1 LPLPFLM
8 NKRKNSDKG
17 KGNDKNRDKNDKEG
31 EKPKMGLIVQKYGGT
46 SVGTI
51 ERILRVADRI
61 VSYKEAGHDMVVVVS
76 AMGKSTD
83 VLLDMAKQIA
93 PHPSERELDMLL
105 TTGEQV
111 SIALLAMALQ
121 QKGYD
126 AISLTGWQAGIT
138 TESVH
143 GKARIR
149 QIDNK
154 RILSELK
161 QGRIVIVAGFQ
172 GWSEEGEITTL
183 GRGGS
188 DTSAVA
194 LAASLNADQ
203 CEIFTDV
210 AGVFTADPRVVP
222 AARKLNSISYDEM
235 LELANLGAGVLHPRS
250 VEAAKK
256 YKVRLVV
263 RSSFTEE
270 EGTYV
275 EEVADMETGRVV
287 SGVAHDEDVAKVTV
301 VGMPARVGTLS
312 RLFNTL
318 ADHQVNVDIIIQ
330 SSYDAAV
337 TNISFTVAADDLK
350 KTLDTLASHQEH
362 LGFEKVDHEE
372 GLSKVSI
379 VGAGMVNN
387 PGVAADM
394 FRVLAE
400 NEITIKMVSTSD
412 IKVSCVIPAEH
423 TALAVRAL
431 HTAYGLD
438 VAEQAVVHGL

>member
-1 LPLPFLM
+1 
-8 NKRKNSDKG
+8 
-17 KGNDKNRDKNDKEG
+17 
-31 EKPKMGLIVQKYGGT
+31 MGLIVQKYGGT

-61 VSYKEAGHDMVVVVS
+61 ISYKEEGHDVVVVVS

-83 VLLDMAKQIA
+83 VLVDMAKQITDY
-93 PHPSERELDMLL
+93 PSEREMDMLL

-111 SIALLAMALQ
+111 SIALLSMALHT
-121 QKGYD
+121 KGYD

-138 TESVH
+138 TESIH
-143 GKARIR
+143 GRARIQ
-149 QIDNK
+149 QIDAA
-154 RILSELK
+154 RIQSEL
-161 QGRIVIVAGFQ
+161 GRGRVVIVAGFQ
-172 GWSEEGEITTL
+172 GLSEEGEITTL

-194 LAASLNADQ
+194 LAASLNAEK

-210 AGVFTADPRVVP
+210 SGVYTADPRVVP
-222 AARKLNSISYDEM
+222 AASKLDSISYDEM

-263 RSSFTEE
+263 RSSFTAED
-270 EGTYV
+270 GTYV
-275 EEVADMETGRVV
+275 EEVANMETGRVV
-287 SGVAHDEDVAKVTV
+287 SGVAHDEDVAKITV
-301 VGMPARVGTLS
+301 VGMPAKVGTLS

-337 TNISFTVAADDLK
+337 TNISFTCASDDLK
-350 KTLDTLASHQEH
+350 KALDTLAAHQET

-372 GLSKVSI
+372 GLTKVSI
-379 VGAGMVNN
+379 VGSGMINN
-387 PGVAADM
+387 PGVAAEM

-400 NEITIKMVSTSD
+400 QEISIKMVSTSD
-412 IKVSCVIPAEH
+412 IKVSCVIPAHLTE
-423 TALAVRAL
+423 LAVRSL
-431 HTAYGLD
+431 HSAYGLD
-438 VAEQAVVHGL
+438 VAETAVVHGL

>member
-1 LPLPFLM
+1 
-8 NKRKNSDKG
+8 
-17 KGNDKNRDKNDKEG
+17 
-31 EKPKMGLIVQKYGGT
+31 MGLIVHKYGGT

-51 ERILRVADRI
+51 ERIMKVADRI
-61 VSYKEAGHDMVVVVS
+61 IQYKEAGHDMVVVVS

-83 VLLDMAKQIA
+83 VLVDMAKQIS
-93 PHPSERELDMLL
+93 PYPSEREMDMLL
-105 TTGEQV
+105 ATGEQV
-111 SIALLAMALQ
+111 SIALLAMALH

-126 AISLTGWQAGIT
+126 AISLTGWQAGVT
-138 TESVH
+138 TESIH
-143 GKARIR
+143 GKARITH
-149 QIDNK
+149 IETE
-154 RILSELK
+154 RIRKELAR
-161 QGRIVIVAGFQ
+161 GRVVIVAGFQ
-172 GWSEEGEITTL
+172 GVSEAGEITTL

-194 LAASLNADQ
+194 LAASLNADK

-210 AGVFTADPRVVP
+210 AGVYTADPRVVP
-222 AARKLNSISYDEM
+222 TASKLDSISYDEM

-250 VEAAKK
+250 VEAAKTH
-256 YKVRLVV
+256 KVRLVV
-263 RSSFTEE
+263 RSSFTTE

-275 EEVADMETGRVV
+275 EEVAHMETGRVV

-337 TNISFTVAADDLK
+337 TNISFTVAGSDLK
-350 KTLDTLASHQEH
+350 KTLDTLNAHRDH
-362 LGFEKVDHEE
+362 LGFEKVEYEE

-379 VGAGMVNN
+379 VGAGMVHN
-387 PGVAADM
+387 PGVAAEM

-400 NEITIKMVSTSD
+400 QEITIKMVSTSD

-423 TALAVRAL
+423 TERAVRSL

-438 VAEQAVVHGL
+438 VAETAVVHGV

>member
-1 LPLPFLM
+1 
-8 NKRKNSDKG
+8 
-17 KGNDKNRDKNDKEG
+17 
-31 EKPKMGLIVQKYGGT
+31 MGLIVQKYGGT

-61 VSYKEAGHDMVVVVS
+61 IRYKEAGHDMVVVVS

-83 VLLDMAKQIA
+83 VLVDMAKQIM
-93 PHPSERELDMLL
+93 PYPSERELDMLL

-111 SIALLAMALQ
+111 SIALLAMALH

-138 TESVH
+138 TESIH
-143 GKARIR
+143 GKARI
-149 QIDNK
+149 K
-154 RILSELK
+154 RIDTERIFAEL
-161 QGRIVIVAGFQ
+161 QRGRVVIVAGFQ
-172 GWSEEGEITTL
+172 GISEEGEITTL

-194 LAASLNADQ
+194 LAASLKAEK

-222 AARKLNSISYDEM
+222 AAQKLDSISYDEM

-275 EEVADMETGRVV
+275 EEVARMETGRVV

-318 ADHQVNVDIIIQ
+318 ADNQVNVDIIIQ

-337 TNISFTVAADDLK
+337 TNISFTVAGGDLK
-350 KTLDTLASHQEH
+350 KALDTLERNKAN
-362 LGFEKVDHEE
+362 LGFEKVDYEE
-372 GLSKVSI
+372 GLTKVSI

-387 PGVAADM
+387 PGVAAEM
-394 FRVLAE
+394 FRVLADHG
-400 NEITIKMVSTSD
+400 ISIKMVSTSD

-423 TALAVRAL
+423 TELAVRSL

-438 VAEQAVVHGL
+438 VEEKAIVHGL

>member
-1 LPLPFLM
+1 
-8 NKRKNSDKG
+8 
-17 KGNDKNRDKNDKEG
+17 
-31 EKPKMGLIVQKYGGT
+31 MGLIVQKYGGT

-61 VSYKEAGHDMVVVVS
+61 ISYKEEGHDIVVVVS

-83 VLLDMAKQIA
+83 VLVDMAKQITSY
-93 PHPSERELDMLL
+93 PSEREMDMLL

-111 SIALLAMALQ
+111 SIALLSMALHT
-121 QKGYD
+121 KGYD

-138 TESVH
+138 TESIH
-143 GKARIR
+143 GRARIQ
-149 QIDNK
+149 QIDAA
-154 RILSELK
+154 RIQSEL
-161 QGRIVIVAGFQ
+161 GRGRVVIVAGFQ
-172 GWSEEGEITTL
+172 GLSEAGEITTL

-194 LAASLNADQ
+194 LAASLNAEK

-210 AGVFTADPRVVP
+210 SGVYTADPRVVP
-222 AARKLNSISYDEM
+222 AASKLDSISYDEM

-263 RSSFTEE
+263 RSSFTAED
-270 EGTYV
+270 GTYV
-275 EEVADMETGRVV
+275 EEVANMETGRVV
-287 SGVAHDEDVAKVTV
+287 SGVAHDEDVAKITV
-301 VGMPARVGTLS
+301 VGMPAKVGTLS
-312 RLFNTL
+312 LLFNTL

-337 TNISFTVAADDLK
+337 TNISFTCASDDLK
-350 KTLDTLASHQEH
+350 KALDTLEAHQQT

-372 GLSKVSI
+372 GLTKVSI
-379 VGAGMVNN
+379 VGSGMINN
-387 PGVAADM
+387 PGVAAEM

-400 NEITIKMVSTSD
+400 QEISIKMVSTSD
-412 IKVSCVIPAEH
+412 IKVSCVIPAHLTE
-423 TALAVRAL
+423 LAVRSL
-431 HTAYGLD
+431 HSAYGLD
-438 VAEQAVVHGL
+438 VAETAVVHGL

>member
-1 LPLPFLM
+1 
-8 NKRKNSDKG
+8 
-17 KGNDKNRDKNDKEG
+17 
-31 EKPKMGLIVQKYGGT
+31 MGLIVQKYGGT

-61 VSYKEAGHDMVVVVS
+61 ISYKEEGHDIVVVVS

-83 VLLDMAKQIA
+83 VLVDMAKQITA
-93 PHPSERELDMLL
+93 YPSEREMDMLL

-111 SIALLAMALQ
+111 SIALLSMALHT
-121 QKGYD
+121 KGYD

-138 TESVH
+138 TESIH
-143 GKARIR
+143 GRARIQ
-149 QIDNK
+149 QIDAA
-154 RILSELK
+154 RIQSEL
-161 QGRIVIVAGFQ
+161 GRGRVVIVAGFQ
-172 GWSEEGEITTL
+172 GLSEAGEITTL

-194 LAASLNADQ
+194 LAASLNAEK

-210 AGVFTADPRVVP
+210 SGVYTADPRVVP
-222 AARKLNSISYDEM
+222 AASKLDSISYDEM

-263 RSSFTEE
+263 RSSFTAED
-270 EGTYV
+270 GTYV
-275 EEVADMETGRVV
+275 EEVANMETGRVV
-287 SGVAHDEDVAKVTV
+287 SGVAHDEDVAKITV
-301 VGMPARVGTLS
+301 VGMPAKVGTLS

-337 TNISFTVAADDLK
+337 TNISFTCASDDLK
-350 KTLDTLASHQEH
+350 KALDTLVAHQET

-372 GLSKVSI
+372 GLTKVSI
-379 VGAGMVNN
+379 VGSGMINN
-387 PGVAADM
+387 PGVAAEM

-400 NEITIKMVSTSD
+400 QEISIKMVSTSD
-412 IKVSCVIPAEH
+412 IKVSCVIPAHLTE
-423 TALAVRAL
+423 LAVRSL
-431 HTAYGLD
+431 HSAYGLD
-438 VAEQAVVHGL
+438 VAETAVVHGL

>member
-1 LPLPFLM
+1 
-8 NKRKNSDKG
+8 
-17 KGNDKNRDKNDKEG
+17 
-31 EKPKMGLIVQKYGGT
+31 MGLIVQKYGGT

-61 VSYKEAGHDMVVVVS
+61 IANKEAGHDMVIILS

-83 VLLDMAKQIA
+83 VLIDMAKEIT
-93 PHPSERELDMLL
+93 PYPSEREMDMLL

-111 SIALLAMALQ
+111 SIALLSMALH

-138 TESVH
+138 TESIH
-143 GKARIR
+143 GRARIKE
-149 QIDNK
+149 IDPT
-154 RILSELK
+154 RIRAELNR
-161 QGRIVIVAGFQ
+161 GRVVIVAGFQ
-172 GWSEEGEITTL
+172 GISDTGEITTL

-194 LAASLNADQ
+194 LAASLQADK

-210 AGVFTADPRVVP
+210 AGVYTADPRVVP
-222 AARKLNSISYDEM
+222 AASKLDRISYDEM

-256 YKVRLVV
+256 YKVKLVV
-263 RSSFTEE
+263 RSSFTSE

-275 EEVADMETGRVV
+275 EEVPDMEIGRVV
-287 SGVAHDEDVAKVTV
+287 SGVAHDDEVAKITV
-301 VGMPARVGTLS
+301 VGMPAKVGTLS

-318 ADHQVNVDIIIQ
+318 ADHRVNVDIIIQ
-330 SSYDAAV
+330 SSYDSDV
-337 TNISFTVAADDLK
+337 TNISFTVAAGDLK
-350 KTLDTLASHQEH
+350 HALDTLVQNQAA
-362 LGFEKVDHEE
+362 LGFEKVDYEE

-379 VGAGMVNN
+379 VGSGMVNN
-387 PGVAADM
+387 PGVAAEM

-400 NEITIKMVSTSD
+400 QQITIKMVSTSD
-412 IKVSCVIPAEH
+412 IKVSCVIPADMTE
-423 TALAVRAL
+423 LAVRSL

-438 VAEQAVVHGL
+438 VEQTAIVHGS

>member
-1 LPLPFLM
+1 
-8 NKRKNSDKG
+8 
-17 KGNDKNRDKNDKEG
+17 
-31 EKPKMGLIVQKYGGT
+31 MGLIVQKYGGT

-61 VSYKEAGHDMVVVVS
+61 ISYKEEGHDIVVVVS

-83 VLLDMAKQIA
+83 VLVDMAKQITSY
-93 PHPSERELDMLL
+93 PSEREMDMLL

-111 SIALLAMALQ
+111 SIALLSMALHT
-121 QKGYD
+121 KGYD

-138 TESVH
+138 TESIH
-143 GKARIR
+143 GRARIQ
-149 QIDNK
+149 QIDAA
-154 RILSELK
+154 RIQSEL
-161 QGRIVIVAGFQ
+161 GRGRVVIVAGFQ
-172 GWSEEGEITTL
+172 GLSEEGEITTL

-188 DTSAVA
+188 DTSAVV
-194 LAASLNADQ
+194 LAASLNAEK

-210 AGVFTADPRVVP
+210 SGVYTADPRVVP
-222 AARKLNSISYDEM
+222 AASKLDSISYDEM

-263 RSSFTEE
+263 RSSFTAED
-270 EGTYV
+270 GTYV
-275 EEVADMETGRVV
+275 EEVANMETGRVV
-287 SGVAHDEDVAKVTV
+287 SGVAHDEDVAKITV
-301 VGMPARVGTLS
+301 VGMPAKVGTLS

-337 TNISFTVAADDLK
+337 TNISFTCASDDLK
-350 KTLDTLASHQEH
+350 KALDTLAAHQET

-372 GLSKVSI
+372 GLTKVSI
-379 VGAGMVNN
+379 VGSGMINN
-387 PGVAADM
+387 PGVAAEM

-400 NEITIKMVSTSD
+400 QEISIKMVSTSD
-412 IKVSCVIPAEH
+412 IKVSCVIPAHLTE
-423 TALAVRAL
+423 LAVRSL
-431 HTAYGLD
+431 HSAYGLD
-438 VAEQAVVHGL
+438 VAETAVVHGL

>member
-1 LPLPFLM
+1 
-8 NKRKNSDKG
+8 
-17 KGNDKNRDKNDKEG
+17 
-31 EKPKMGLIVQKYGGT
+31 MGLIVQKYGGT

-61 VSYKEAGHDMVVVVS
+61 IANKEAGHDMVIILS

-83 VLLDMAKQIA
+83 VLIDMAKEIT
-93 PHPSERELDMLL
+93 PYPSEREMDMLL

-111 SIALLAMALQ
+111 SIALLSMALH

-138 TESVH
+138 TESIH
-143 GKARIR
+143 GRARIKE
-149 QIDNK
+149 IDPT
-154 RILSELK
+154 RIRTELNR
-161 QGRIVIVAGFQ
+161 GRVVIVAGFQ
-172 GWSEEGEITTL
+172 GISDTGEITTL

-194 LAASLNADQ
+194 LAASLQADK

-210 AGVFTADPRVVP
+210 AGVYTADPRVVP
-222 AARKLNSISYDEM
+222 AASKLDRISYDEM

-256 YKVRLVV
+256 YKVKLVV
-263 RSSFTEE
+263 RSSFTAE

-275 EEVADMETGRVV
+275 EEVPDMETGRVV
-287 SGVAHDEDVAKVTV
+287 SGVAHDDEVAKITV
-301 VGMPARVGTLS
+301 VGMAAKVGTLS

-318 ADHQVNVDIIIQ
+318 ADHRVNVDIIIQ
-330 SSYDAAV
+330 SSYDSDV
-337 TNISFTVAADDLK
+337 TNISFTVAAGDLK
-350 KTLDTLASHQEH
+350 HALDTLAQHQAA
-362 LGFEKVDHEE
+362 LGFEKVDYEE

-379 VGAGMVNN
+379 VGSGMVNN
-387 PGVAADM
+387 PGVAAEM

-400 NEITIKMVSTSD
+400 QQITIKMVSTSD
-412 IKVSCVIPAEH
+412 IKVSCVIPADLTE
-423 TALAVRAL
+423 LAVRSL

-438 VAEQAVVHGL
+438 VEQTAVVHGS

>member
-1 LPLPFLM
+1 
-8 NKRKNSDKG
+8 
-17 KGNDKNRDKNDKEG
+17 
-31 EKPKMGLIVQKYGGT
+31 MGLIVHKYGGT

-51 ERILRVADRI
+51 ERIMKVADRI
-61 VSYKEAGHDMVVVVS
+61 IQYKEAGHDMVVVVS

-83 VLLDMAKQIA
+83 VLVDMAKQIS
-93 PHPSERELDMLL
+93 PYPSEREMDMLL
-105 TTGEQV
+105 ATGEQV
-111 SIALLAMALQ
+111 SIALLAMALH

-126 AISLTGWQAGIT
+126 AISLTGWQAGVT
-138 TESVH
+138 TESIH
-143 GKARIR
+143 GKARITH
-149 QIDNK
+149 IETE
-154 RILSELK
+154 RIRRELAR
-161 QGRIVIVAGFQ
+161 GRVVIVAGFQ
-172 GWSEEGEITTL
+172 GVSEAGEITTL

-194 LAASLNADQ
+194 LAASLNADK

-210 AGVFTADPRVVP
+210 AGVYTADPRVVP
-222 AARKLNSISYDEM
+222 TASKLDSISYDEM

-250 VEAAKK
+250 VEAAKTH
-256 YKVRLVV
+256 KVRLVV
-263 RSSFTEE
+263 RSSFTTE

-275 EEVADMETGRVV
+275 EEGAHMETGRVV

-337 TNISFTVAADDLK
+337 TNISFTVAGSDLK
-350 KTLDTLASHQEH
+350 KTLDTLNAHREQ
-362 LGFEKVDHEE
+362 LGFEKVECEE

-387 PGVAADM
+387 PGVAAEM

-400 NEITIKMVSTSD
+400 QEITIKMVSTSD

-423 TALAVRAL
+423 TERAVRCL

-438 VAEQAVVHGL
+438 VAETAVVHGV

>member
-1 LPLPFLM
+1 
-8 NKRKNSDKG
+8 
-17 KGNDKNRDKNDKEG
+17 
-31 EKPKMGLIVQKYGGT
+31 MGLIVQKYGGT

-61 VSYKEAGHDMVVVVS
+61 ISYKEEGHDVVVVVS

-83 VLLDMAKQIA
+83 VLVDMAKQITA
-93 PHPSERELDMLL
+93 YPSEREMDMLL

-111 SIALLAMALQ
+111 SIALLAMALNT
-121 QKGYD
+121 KGYD
-126 AISLTGWQAGIT
+126 AISLTGWQAGVT
-138 TESVH
+138 TESIH
-143 GKARIR
+143 GRARI
-149 QIDNK
+149 QKIDTD
-154 RILSELK
+154 RIHSEL
-161 QGRIVIVAGFQ
+161 GRGRVVIVAGFQ
-172 GWSEEGEITTL
+172 GISEEGEITTL

-194 LAASLNADQ
+194 LAASLNAEK

-210 AGVFTADPRVVP
+210 SGVYTADPRVVP
-222 AARKLNSISYDEM
+222 AASKLDSISYDEM

-263 RSSFTEE
+263 RSSFTAE

-275 EEVADMETGRVV
+275 EEVANMETGRVV
-287 SGVAHDEDVAKVTV
+287 SGVAHDEDVAKITV
-301 VGMPARVGTLS
+301 VGMPAKVGTLS

-337 TNISFTVAADDLK
+337 TNISFTVDADDLK
-350 KTLDTLASHQEH
+350 KVLDTLQQHQAA
-362 LGFEKVDHEE
+362 LGFEKVDYEQ
-372 GLSKVSI
+372 GLTKVSI
-379 VGAGMVNN
+379 VGSGMVNN
-387 PGVAADM
+387 PGVAAEM

-400 NEITIKMVSTSD
+400 QEISIKMVSTSD
-412 IKVSCVIPAEH
+412 IKVSCVIPAEL
-423 TALAVRAL
+423 TELAVRSL

-438 VAEQAVVHGL
+438 VAETAVVHGL

>member
-1 LPLPFLM
+1 
-8 NKRKNSDKG
+8 
-17 KGNDKNRDKNDKEG
+17 
-31 EKPKMGLIVQKYGGT
+31 MGLIVQKYGGT

-61 VSYKEAGHDMVVVVS
+61 ASYKEEGHDVVVVVS

-83 VLLDMAKQIA
+83 VLVDMAKQISA
-93 PHPSERELDMLL
+93 YPSERELDMLL

-111 SIALLAMALQ
+111 SIALLAMALHT
-121 QKGYD
+121 KGYD

-138 TESVH
+138 TEAIH
-143 GKARIR
+143 GRARIK
-149 QIDNK
+149 QIDSE
-154 RILSELK
+154 RIQAEISR
-161 QGRIVIVAGFQ
+161 GRVVIVAGFQ
-172 GWSEEGEITTL
+172 GLSDEGEITTL

-188 DTSAVA
+188 DTSAVT
-194 LAASLNADQ
+194 LAASLNADK

-210 AGVFTADPRVVP
+210 SGVYTADPRMVP
-222 AARKLNSISYDEM
+222 AASKLDMISYDEM

-263 RSSFTEE
+263 RSSFTAE

-275 EEVADMETGRVV
+275 EEVANMETGRVV

-301 VGMPARVGTLS
+301 VGMPAKVGTLS

-318 ADHQVNVDIIIQ
+318 ADNQVNVDIIIQ

-350 KTLDTLASHQEH
+350 KALDTLENHKAE
-362 LGFEKVDHEE
+362 LGFEKVDYEQN
-372 GLSKVSI
+372 LTKVSI
-379 VGAGMVNN
+379 VGSGMVNN
-387 PGVAADM
+387 PGVAAEM

-400 NEITIKMVSTSD
+400 KEISIKMVSTSD
-412 IKVSCVIPAEH
+412 IKVSCVIPAGQ
-423 TALAVRAL
+423 TKLAVRSL
-431 HTAYGLD
+431 HSAYGLD
-438 VAEQAVVHGL
+438 VEETAVVHGI

>member
-1 LPLPFLM
+1 
-8 NKRKNSDKG
+8 
-17 KGNDKNRDKNDKEG
+17 
-31 EKPKMGLIVQKYGGT
+31 MGLIVHKYGGT

-51 ERILRVADRI
+51 ERIMKVADRI
-61 VSYKEAGHDMVVVVS
+61 IQYKEAGHDMVVVVS

-83 VLLDMAKQIA
+83 VLVDMAKQIS
-93 PHPSERELDMLL
+93 PYPSEREMDMLL
-105 TTGEQV
+105 ATGEQV
-111 SIALLAMALQ
+111 SIALLAMALH

-126 AISLTGWQAGIT
+126 AISLTGWQAGVT
-138 TESVH
+138 TESIH
-143 GKARIR
+143 GKARITH
-149 QIDNK
+149 IETE
-154 RILSELK
+154 RIRKELAR
-161 QGRIVIVAGFQ
+161 GRVVIVAGFQ
-172 GWSEEGEITTL
+172 GVSEAGEITTL

-194 LAASLNADQ
+194 LAASLNADK

-210 AGVFTADPRVVP
+210 AGVYTADPRVVP
-222 AARKLNSISYDEM
+222 TASKLDSISYDEM

-250 VEAAKK
+250 VEAAKTH
-256 YKVRLVV
+256 KVRLVV
-263 RSSFTEE
+263 RSSFTTE

-275 EEVADMETGRVV
+275 EEVAHMETGRVV

-337 TNISFTVAADDLK
+337 TNISFTVAGSDLK
-350 KTLDTLASHQEH
+350 KTLDTLNAHRDQ
-362 LGFEKVDHEE
+362 LGFEKVEYEE

-379 VGAGMVNN
+379 VGAGMVHN
-387 PGVAADM
+387 PGVAAEM

-400 NEITIKMVSTSD
+400 QEITIKMVSTSD

-423 TALAVRAL
+423 TERAVRSL

-438 VAEQAVVHGL
+438 VAETAVVHGV

>member
-1 LPLPFLM
+1 
-8 NKRKNSDKG
+8 
-17 KGNDKNRDKNDKEG
+17 
-31 EKPKMGLIVQKYGGT
+31 MGLIVQKYGGT

-61 VSYKEAGHDMVVVVS
+61 IANKEAGHDMVIILS

-83 VLLDMAKQIA
+83 VLIDMAKEIT
-93 PHPSERELDMLL
+93 PYPSEREMDMLL

-111 SIALLAMALQ
+111 SIALLSMALH

-138 TESVH
+138 TESIH
-143 GKARIR
+143 GRARIKE
-149 QIDNK
+149 IDPT
-154 RILSELK
+154 RIRAELDR
-161 QGRIVIVAGFQ
+161 GRVVIVAGFQ
-172 GWSEEGEITTL
+172 GISDTGEITTL

-194 LAASLNADQ
+194 LAASLQADK

-210 AGVFTADPRVVP
+210 AGVYTADPRVVP
-222 AARKLNSISYDEM
+222 AASKLDRISYDEM

-256 YKVRLVV
+256 YKVKLVV
-263 RSSFTEE
+263 RSSFTAE

-275 EEVADMETGRVV
+275 EEVPDMETGRVV
-287 SGVAHDEDVAKVTV
+287 SGVAHDDEVAKITV
-301 VGMPARVGTLS
+301 VGMAAKVGTLS

-318 ADHQVNVDIIIQ
+318 ADHRVNVDIIIQ
-330 SSYDAAV
+330 SSYDSDV
-337 TNISFTVAADDLK
+337 TNISFTVAAGDLK
-350 KTLDTLASHQEH
+350 HALDTLAKNQAE
-362 LGFEKVDHEE
+362 LGFEKVDYEE

-379 VGAGMVNN
+379 VGSGMVNN
-387 PGVAADM
+387 PGVAAEM

-400 NEITIKMVSTSD
+400 EQITIKMVSTSD
-412 IKVSCVIPAEH
+412 IKVSCVIPADLTE
-423 TALAVRAL
+423 LAVRSL

-438 VAEQAVVHGL
+438 VAETAVVHGS

>member
-1 LPLPFLM
+1 
-8 NKRKNSDKG
+8 
-17 KGNDKNRDKNDKEG
+17 
-31 EKPKMGLIVQKYGGT
+31 MGLIVQKYGGT

-61 VSYKEAGHDMVVVVS
+61 IANKEAGHDMVIILS

-83 VLLDMAKQIA
+83 VLIDMAKEIT
-93 PHPSERELDMLL
+93 PYPSEREMDMLL

-111 SIALLAMALQ
+111 SIALLSMALH

-138 TESVH
+138 TESIH
-143 GKARIR
+143 GRARIKE
-149 QIDNK
+149 IDPT
-154 RILSELK
+154 RIRAELNR
-161 QGRIVIVAGFQ
+161 GRVVIVAGFQ
-172 GWSEEGEITTL
+172 GISDTGEITTL

-194 LAASLNADQ
+194 LAASLQADK

-210 AGVFTADPRVVP
+210 AGVYTADPRVVP
-222 AARKLNSISYDEM
+222 AASKLDRISYEEM

-256 YKVRLVV
+256 YKVKLVV
-263 RSSFTEE
+263 RSSFTSE

-275 EEVADMETGRVV
+275 EEVPDMETGRVV
-287 SGVAHDEDVAKVTV
+287 SGVAHDDEVAKITV
-301 VGMPARVGTLS
+301 VGMAAKVGTLS

-318 ADHQVNVDIIIQ
+318 ADHRVNVDIIIQ
-330 SSYDAAV
+330 SSYDSDV
-337 TNISFTVAADDLK
+337 TNISFTVAAGDLK
-350 KTLDTLASHQEH
+350 HALDTLVQNQAA
-362 LGFEKVDHEE
+362 LGFEKVDYEE

-379 VGAGMVNN
+379 VGSGMVNN
-387 PGVAADM
+387 PGVAAEM

-400 NEITIKMVSTSD
+400 QQITIKMVSTSD
-412 IKVSCVIPAEH
+412 IKVSCVIPADMTE
-423 TALAVRAL
+423 LAVRSL

-438 VAEQAVVHGL
+438 VEQTAIVHGS

>member
-1 LPLPFLM
+1 
-8 NKRKNSDKG
+8 
-17 KGNDKNRDKNDKEG
+17 
-31 EKPKMGLIVQKYGGT
+31 MGLIVQKYGGT

-61 VSYKEAGHDMVVVVS
+61 IANKEAGHDMVIILS

-83 VLLDMAKQIA
+83 VLIDMAKEIT
-93 PHPSERELDMLL
+93 PYPSEREMDMLL

-111 SIALLAMALQ
+111 SIALLSMALH

-138 TESVH
+138 TESIH
-143 GKARIR
+143 GRARIKE
-149 QIDNK
+149 IDPT
-154 RILSELK
+154 RIRAELNR
-161 QGRIVIVAGFQ
+161 GRVVIVAGFQ
-172 GWSEEGEITTL
+172 GISDTGEITTL

-194 LAASLNADQ
+194 LAASLQADK

-210 AGVFTADPRVVP
+210 AGVYTADPRVVP
-222 AARKLNSISYDEM
+222 AASKLDRISYDEM

-256 YKVRLVV
+256 YKVKLVV
-263 RSSFTEE
+263 RSSFTSE

-275 EEVADMETGRVV
+275 EEVPDMETGRVV
-287 SGVAHDEDVAKVTV
+287 SGVAHDDEVAKITV
-301 VGMPARVGTLS
+301 VGMAAKVGTLS

-318 ADHQVNVDIIIQ
+318 ADHRVNVDIIIQ
-330 SSYDAAV
+330 SSYDSDV
-337 TNISFTVAADDLK
+337 TNISFTVAAGDLK
-350 KTLDTLASHQEH
+350 HALDTLAQNQAE
-362 LGFEKVDHEE
+362 LGFEKVDYEE

-379 VGAGMVNN
+379 VGSGMVNN
-387 PGVAADM
+387 PGVAAEM

-400 NEITIKMVSTSD
+400 EQITIKMVSTSD
-412 IKVSCVIPAEH
+412 IKVSCVIPADLTE
-423 TALAVRAL
+423 LAVRSL

-438 VAEQAVVHGL
+438 VAEAAVVHGS

>member
-1 LPLPFLM
+1 
-8 NKRKNSDKG
+8 
-17 KGNDKNRDKNDKEG
+17 
-31 EKPKMGLIVQKYGGT
+31 MGLIVHKYGGT

-51 ERILRVADRI
+51 ERIMKVADRI
-61 VSYKEAGHDMVVVVS
+61 IQYKEAGHDMVVVVS

-83 VLLDMAKQIA
+83 VLVDMAKQIS
-93 PHPSERELDMLL
+93 PYPSEREMDMLL
-105 TTGEQV
+105 ATGEQV
-111 SIALLAMALQ
+111 SIALLAMALH

-126 AISLTGWQAGIT
+126 AISLTGWQAGVT
-138 TESVH
+138 TESIH
-143 GKARIR
+143 GKARITH
-149 QIDNK
+149 IETE
-154 RILSELK
+154 RIRKELAR
-161 QGRIVIVAGFQ
+161 GRVVIVAGFQ
-172 GWSEEGEITTL
+172 GVSEAGEITTL

-194 LAASLNADQ
+194 LAASLNADK

-210 AGVFTADPRVVP
+210 AGVYTADPRVVP
-222 AARKLNSISYDEM
+222 TASKLDSISYDEM

-250 VEAAKK
+250 VEAAKTH
-256 YKVRLVV
+256 KVRLVV
-263 RSSFTEE
+263 RSSFTTE

-275 EEVADMETGRVV
+275 EEVAHMETGRVV

-337 TNISFTVAADDLK
+337 TNISFTVAGSDLK
-350 KTLDTLASHQEH
+350 KTLDTLNAHRDQ
-362 LGFEKVDHEE
+362 LGFEKVEYEE

-379 VGAGMVNN
+379 VGAGMVHN
-387 PGVAADM
+387 PGVAAEM

-400 NEITIKMVSTSD
+400 QEITIKMVSTSD

-423 TALAVRAL
+423 TERAVRSL

-438 VAEQAVVHGL
+438 VAETAVVHEV

>member
-1 LPLPFLM
+1 
-8 NKRKNSDKG
+8 
-17 KGNDKNRDKNDKEG
+17 
-31 EKPKMGLIVQKYGGT
+31 MGLIVQKYGGT

-61 VSYKEAGHDMVVVVS
+61 ISYKEEGHDIVVVVS

-83 VLLDMAKQIA
+83 VLVDMAKQITA
-93 PHPSERELDMLL
+93 YPSEREMDMLL

-111 SIALLAMALQ
+111 SIALLSMALHT
-121 QKGYD
+121 KGYD

-138 TESVH
+138 TESIH
-143 GKARIR
+143 GRARIQ
-149 QIDNK
+149 QIDAA
-154 RILSELK
+154 RIQSEL
-161 QGRIVIVAGFQ
+161 GRGRVVIVAGFQ
-172 GWSEEGEITTL
+172 GLSEAGEITTL

-194 LAASLNADQ
+194 LAASLNAEK

-210 AGVFTADPRVVP
+210 SGVYTADPRVVP
-222 AARKLNSISYDEM
+222 AASKLDSISYDEM

-263 RSSFTEE
+263 RSSFTAED
-270 EGTYV
+270 GTYV
-275 EEVADMETGRVV
+275 EEVANMETGRVV
-287 SGVAHDEDVAKVTV
+287 SGVAHDEDVAKITV
-301 VGMPARVGTLS
+301 VGMPAKVGTLS

-337 TNISFTVAADDLK
+337 TNISFTCASDDLK
-350 KTLDTLASHQEH
+350 KALDTLEAHQQT

-372 GLSKVSI
+372 GLTKVSI
-379 VGAGMVNN
+379 VGSGMINN
-387 PGVAADM
+387 PGVAAEM

-400 NEITIKMVSTSD
+400 QEISIKMVSTSD
-412 IKVSCVIPAEH
+412 IKVSCVIPAHLTE
-423 TALAVRAL
+423 LAVRSL
-431 HTAYGLD
+431 HSAYGLD
-438 VAEQAVVHGL
+438 VAETAVVHGL

>member
-1 LPLPFLM
+1 
-8 NKRKNSDKG
+8 
-17 KGNDKNRDKNDKEG
+17 
-31 EKPKMGLIVQKYGGT
+31 MGLIVQKYGGT

-61 VSYKEAGHDMVVVVS
+61 IEYRQAGHDMVVVVS

-83 VLLDMAKQIA
+83 VLVDMAKQIS
-93 PHPSERELDMLL
+93 PYPSEREMDMLL
-105 TTGEQV
+105 STGEQV

-121 QKGYD
+121 QKGCD
-126 AISLTGWQAGIT
+126 AVSLTGWQAGVT

-143 GKARIR
+143 GKARIKH
-149 QIDNK
+149 IDNE
-154 RILSELK
+154 RIFSELK
-161 QGRIVIVAGFQ
+161 QGRVVIVAGFQ
-172 GWSEEGEITTL
+172 GLSEEGEITTL

-194 LAASLNADQ
+194 LAASLNAEK

-222 AARKLNSISYDEM
+222 AAQKLDSISYDEM

-250 VEAAKK
+250 VEAAKN

-263 RSSFTEE
+263 RSSFTTE

-275 EEVADMETGRVV
+275 EEVASMETGRVV

-301 VGMPARVGTLS
+301 VGMPAKVGTLS

-318 ADHQVNVDIIIQ
+318 ADNQVNVDIIIQ

-337 TNISFTVAADDLK
+337 TNISFTVAASDLK
-350 KTLDTLASHQEH
+350 KTLETLANNQAY
-362 LGFEKVDHEE
+362 LGFDKVDYEE

-379 VGAGMVNN
+379 VGAGMINN

-400 NEITIKMVSTSD
+400 NEIAIKMVSTSD
-412 IKVSCVIPAEH
+412 IKVSCVIPAHH
-423 TALAVRAL
+423 TQLAVRAL

-438 VAEQAVVHGL
+438 VEETAVVHGL

>member
-1 LPLPFLM
+1 
-8 NKRKNSDKG
+8 
-17 KGNDKNRDKNDKEG
+17 
-31 EKPKMGLIVQKYGGT
+31 MGLIVQKYGGT

-61 VSYKEAGHDMVVVVS
+61 ISYKEEGHDVVVVVS

-83 VLLDMAKQIA
+83 VLVDMAKQITA
-93 PHPSERELDMLL
+93 YPSEREMDMLL

-111 SIALLAMALQ
+111 SIALLSMALHT
-121 QKGYD
+121 KGYD
-126 AISLTGWQAGIT
+126 AISLTGWQAGVT
-138 TESVH
+138 TEAIH
-143 GKARIR
+143 GRARIQ
-149 QIDNK
+149 QINAE
-154 RILSELK
+154 RIQSEL
-161 QGRIVIVAGFQ
+161 GRGRVVIVAGFQ
-172 GWSEEGEITTL
+172 GISDEGEITTL

-194 LAASLNADQ
+194 LAASLNAEK

-210 AGVFTADPRVVP
+210 SGVYTADPRVVP
-222 AARKLNSISYDEM
+222 AASKLDSISYDEM

-263 RSSFTEE
+263 RSSFTAE

-275 EEVADMETGRVV
+275 EEVANMETGRVV
-287 SGVAHDEDVAKVTV
+287 SGVAHDEDVSKVTV
-301 VGMPARVGTLS
+301 VGMPAKVGTLS

-318 ADHQVNVDIIIQ
+318 ADNQVNVDIIIQ

-337 TNISFTVAADDLK
+337 TNISFTVASDDLK
-350 KTLDTLASHQEH
+350 KALDTLAAHQET
-362 LGFEKVDHEE
+362 LGFEKVDYEE
-372 GLSKVSI
+372 GLTKVSI
-379 VGAGMVNN
+379 VGSGMVNN
-387 PGVAADM
+387 PGVAAEM

-400 NEITIKMVSTSD
+400 QEISIKMVSTSD
-412 IKVSCVIPAEH
+412 IKVSCVIPAHLSE
-423 TALAVRAL
+423 LAVRSL

-438 VAEQAVVHGL
+438 VAETAVVHGL

>member
-1 LPLPFLM
+1 
-8 NKRKNSDKG
+8 
-17 KGNDKNRDKNDKEG
+17 
-31 EKPKMGLIVQKYGGT
+31 MGLIVQKYGGT

-61 VSYKEAGHDMVVVVS
+61 ISYKEEGHDIVVVVS

-83 VLLDMAKQIA
+83 VLVDMAKQITA
-93 PHPSERELDMLL
+93 YPSEREMDMLL

-111 SIALLAMALQ
+111 SIALLSMALHT
-121 QKGYD
+121 KGYD

-138 TESVH
+138 TESIH
-143 GKARIR
+143 GKARIQ
-149 QIDNK
+149 QIDTQ
-154 RILSELK
+154 RIQSEL
-161 QGRIVIVAGFQ
+161 GRGRVVIVAGFQ
-172 GWSEEGEITTL
+172 GISDTGEITTL

-194 LAASLNADQ
+194 LAASLNADK

-210 AGVFTADPRVVP
+210 SGVYTADPRVVP
-222 AARKLNSISYDEM
+222 AARKLDSISYDEM

-263 RSSFTEE
+263 RSSFTAED
-270 EGTYV
+270 GTYV
-275 EEVADMETGRVV
+275 EEVANMETGRVV

-301 VGMPARVGTLS
+301 FGMPAKVGTLS

-330 SSYDAAV
+330 SSFDAEV
-337 TNISFTVAADDLK
+337 TNISFTVASDDLK
-350 KTLDTLASHQEH
+350 KTLDTLAAHKES
-362 LGFEKVDHEE
+362 LGFEKIEHEE
-372 GLSKVSI
+372 GLTKVSI
-379 VGAGMVNN
+379 VGSGMVNN
-387 PGVAADM
+387 PGVAAEM

-400 NEITIKMVSTSD
+400 QGISIKMVSTSD
-412 IKVSCVIPAEH
+412 IKVSCVIPAALTE
-423 TALAVRAL
+423 LAVRSL

-438 VAEQAVVHGL
+438 VETTAVVHGL

>member
-1 LPLPFLM
+1 
-8 NKRKNSDKG
+8 
-17 KGNDKNRDKNDKEG
+17 
-31 EKPKMGLIVQKYGGT
+31 MGLIVQKYGGT

-61 VSYKEAGHDMVVVVS
+61 ISYKEEGHDLVVVVS

-83 VLLDMAKQIA
+83 VLVDMAKQISA
-93 PHPSERELDMLL
+93 YPSEREMDMLL

-111 SIALLAMALQ
+111 SIALLAMALHA
-121 QKGYD
+121 KGYD
-126 AISLTGWQAGIT
+126 AISLTGWQAGVT
-138 TESVH
+138 TEAIH
-143 GKARIR
+143 GRARIK
-149 QIDNK
+149 QIDPQ
-154 RILSELK
+154 RIQAELAR
-161 QGRIVIVAGFQ
+161 GRVVIVAGFQ
-172 GWSEEGEITTL
+172 GISDEGEITTL

-188 DTSAVA
+188 DTSAVT
-194 LAASLNADQ
+194 LAASLNADK

-210 AGVFTADPRVVP
+210 AGVYTADPRLVP
-222 AARKLNSISYDEM
+222 AASKLDTISYDEM

-263 RSSFTEE
+263 RSSFTAE
-270 EGTYV
+270 EGTNV
-275 EEVADMETGRVV
+275 EEVANMETGRVV

-301 VGMPARVGTLS
+301 VGMPAKVGTLS

-318 ADHQVNVDIIIQ
+318 ANNQVNVDIIIQ

-350 KTLDTLASHQEH
+350 KALDTLENNKAE
-362 LGFEKVDHEE
+362 LGFEKVDFEQN
-372 GLSKVSI
+372 LTKVSI
-379 VGAGMVNN
+379 VGSGMVNN
-387 PGVAADM
+387 PGVAAEM

-400 NEITIKMVSTSD
+400 KEISIKMVSTSD
-412 IKVSCVIPAEH
+412 IKVSCVIPAGQTE
-423 TALAVRAL
+423 LAVRSL

-438 VAEQAVVHGL
+438 VAETAVVHGL